1 MIKPDKLNLK
11 QWALE
16 DRPREKMKQKGA
28 GALTNAELLAILIH
42 TGNTEDSV
50 VALTQKVM
58 ASCRN
63 SLSELGKLSV
73 LSVGELCSFKGIGE
87 AKAITILAAC
97 ELGRRRKEEKP
108 LQVPVI
114 RTSRDIYD
122 WFYPVMADKQVE
134 ECHVL
139 LLNQAGKVLRSMLV
153 SQGGLTSA
161 SVDVRLIVREAI
173 VHRATAVVMCHN
185 HPSGNLMPSRQ
196 DDGLTTAVR
205 QACYTM
211 DITLLD
217 HVIFTDGGY
226 YSYADHGRI

>member
-11 QWALE
+11 QWAKE
-16 DRPREKMKQKGA
+16 DRPREKMKQQGA
-28 GALTNAELLAILIH
+28 RALTNAELLAILIH

-73 LSVGELCSFKGIGE
+73 GELCSFKGIGE

-97 ELGRRRKEEKP
+97 ELGRRRKEEEPAVKP
-108 LQVPVI
+108 QV
-114 RTSRDIYD
+114 RTSRDVYD
-122 WFYPVMADKQVE
+122 YFYPMMIDLQVE

-139 LLNQAGKVLRSMLV
+139 FLNRSSKVIDSMCI
-153 SQGGLTSA
+153 SRGGLSGA
-161 SVDVRLIVREAI
+161 SVDVRLILREALM
-173 VHRATAVVMCHN
+173 HRATGLTLCHN
-185 HPSGNLMPSRQ
+185 HPSGTALPSRQ
-196 DDGLTTAVR
+196 DDELTRAVAM
-205 QACYTM
+205 ACRTV
-211 DITLLD
+211 DIPLLD
-217 HVIFTDGGY
+217 HVVFTEGGY

>member
-1 MIKPDKLNLK
+1 MNKPDKLNLK

-28 GALTNAELLAILIH
+28 SALTNAELLAILIH

-63 SLSELGKLSV
+63 SLSELGK

-161 SVDVRLIVREAI
+161 FSMTARASALRSNRFSKSFSPTAEPKRGIPFPVNEFLNYRNSVTV
-173 VHRATAVVMCHN
+173 
-185 HPSGNLMPSRQ
+185 
-196 DDGLTTAVR
+196 
-205 QACYTM
+205 
-211 DITLLD
+211 LL
-217 HVIFTDGGY
+217 
-226 YSYADHGRI
+226 

>member
-11 QWALE
+11 QWATE

-28 GALTNAELLAILIH
+28 KALTNAELLAILIH

-73 LSVGELCSFKGIGE
+73 GELCSFKGIGE

-97 ELGRRRKEEKP
+97 ELGRRRREEEP
-108 LQVPVI
+108 PRRPVI

-122 WFYPVMADKQVE
+122 WFYPMMSDMQVE

-139 LLNQAGKVLRSMLV
+139 FLNQAARVLDSMRI
-153 SQGGLTSA
+153 SQGGLTGA
-161 SVDVRLIVREAI
+161 SVDVRCILREAF
-173 VHRATAVVMCHN
+173 VHRATAIALCHN
-185 HPSGNLMPSRQ
+185 HPSGNLIPSRA
-196 DDGLTTAVR
+196 DDELTHSVLR
-205 QACYTM
+205 ACRTVDM
-211 DITLLD
+211 QLID
-217 HVIFTDGGY
+217 HVIFTDCGY
-226 YSYADHGRI
+226 YSYADKGRL

>member
-73 LSVGELCSFKGIGE
+73 GELCSFKGIGE

-108 LQVPVI
+108 EGLNTRCGPAAMQG
-114 RTSRDIYD
+114 RTFSCQFRRIIC
-122 WFYPVMADKQVE
+122 
-134 ECHVL
+134 ECW
-139 LLNQAGKVLRSMLV
+139 
-153 SQGGLTSA
+153 
-161 SVDVRLIVREAI
+161 
-173 VHRATAVVMCHN
+173 
-185 HPSGNLMPSRQ
+185 
-196 DDGLTTAVR
+196 
-205 QACYTM
+205 
-211 DITLLD
+211 
-217 HVIFTDGGY
+217 
-226 YSYADHGRI
+226 

>member
-11 QWALE
+11 QWAIE

-28 GALTNAELLAILIH
+28 SALTNAELLAILIH

-73 LSVGELCSFKGIGE
+73 GELCSFKGIGE
-87 AKAITILAAC
+87 AKAISILAAC

-108 LQVPVI
+108 MQRPQV
-114 RTSRDIYD
+114 RTSRSVYD
-122 WFYPVMADKQVE
+122 YFYPIMTDLQVE

-139 LLNQAGKVLRSMLV
+139 FLNQSSKVIDSMRV
-153 SQGGLTSA
+153 SQGGLSNA
-161 SVDVRLIVREAI
+161 SVDIRCILREALLR
-173 VHRATAVVMCHN
+173 RATSLVLCHN
-185 HPSGNLMPSRQ
+185 HPSGTAVPSRQ
-196 DDGLTTAVR
+196 DDELTRSLAEAARKVD
-205 QACYTM
+205 M
-211 DITLLD
+211 PLLD
-217 HVIFTDGGY
+217 HVIFTEQGY
-226 YSYADHGRI
+226 YSYSDKGRL